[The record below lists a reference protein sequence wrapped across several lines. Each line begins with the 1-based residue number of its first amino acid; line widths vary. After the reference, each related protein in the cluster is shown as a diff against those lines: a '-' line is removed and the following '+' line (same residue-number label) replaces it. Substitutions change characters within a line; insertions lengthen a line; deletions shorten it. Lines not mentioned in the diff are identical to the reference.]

1 MNALATKRVEEL
13 FSSLTR
19 DEKVN
24 IISHGVALRLTE
36 LHKRLDMAERRIHKL
51 EEKYGKSLK
60 ELKTHQLPDDAD
72 YEMHEEYVMWNHWV
86 ETVDSLQERIDSLSE
101 IAEQGLYL
109 GESLSVGR

>member
-1 MNALATKRVEEL
+1 
-13 FSSLTR
+13 
-19 DEKVN
+19 
-24 IISHGVALRLTE
+24 
-36 LHKRLDMAERRIHKL
+36 
-51 EEKYGKSLK
+51 LK